1 MTTALPGCAARKILP
16 GADIHD
22 QIIELASERSKLS
35 LRDLSVRFIDGE
47 RYFVSEATV
56 YRLLKACDLP
66 LNPSEASD
74 P

>member
-1 MTTALPGCAARKILP
+1 MTTALPSCAARKILP
-16 GADIHD
+16 GADILD
-22 QIIELASERSKLS
+22 PIVELAPEQSKLS
-35 LRDLSVRFIDGE
+35 PRQLAVRFTDGE

-56 YRLLKACDLP
+56 YRLLKARDLP